1 MSLINVSIVNASS
14 VLTDSDVQPV
24 VDALQKQVDNDFG
37 PAWGV
42 AAKLNFVPQGSSPPA
57 GSWWLLILDDSDQAG
72 ALGYHDLTSEGLP
85 LGKVFAATDLKFGS
99 NWTVTA
105 SHELLEMLA
114 DPNVNLTVFIQ
125 SDSAAGR
132 LYAYEVCDA
141 CENDQLGYMVGD
153 VLVSDFV
160 YPSWFEDFRPPNS
173 TQFDQGQH
181 ITQPLQLLAG
191 GYIGVFDV
199 SSGSGWHQVT
209 ARKEDLRIEMRGNVG
224 SRRERRRTPR
234 EQWLRSRS
242 HAEITKNAA
251 EFRARVRKAASR
263 TA

>member
-1 MSLINVSIVNASS
+1 MSLINVSVINACS
-14 VLTDSDVQPV
+14 VLTDSDIQPV

-42 AAKLNFVPQGSSPPA
+42 DAKLSFVPQGGSPPA

-85 LGKVFAATDLKFGS
+85 LGKVFAGTDLKFGT

-105 SHELLEMLA
+105 SHELLEMLG
-114 DPNVNLTVFIQ
+114 DPNINLTVFIQ
-125 SDSAAGR
+125 NNSATGR

-141 CENDQLGYMVGD
+141 CESDQFGYLIGN

-160 YPSWFEDFRPPNS
+160 YPAWFEDFRAANS
-173 TQFDQGQH
+173 TQFDQGQR

-191 GYIGVFDV
+191 GYIGMFDV
-199 SSGSGWHQVT
+199 TSGSGWQQLT

-224 SRRERRRTPR
+224 SRRERRRTLR
-234 EQWLRSRS
+234 EQWLRSRP
-242 HAEITKNAA
+242 HPEITKNAA
-251 EFRARVRKAASR
+251 EYRARIRKAASK
-263 TA
+263 AA